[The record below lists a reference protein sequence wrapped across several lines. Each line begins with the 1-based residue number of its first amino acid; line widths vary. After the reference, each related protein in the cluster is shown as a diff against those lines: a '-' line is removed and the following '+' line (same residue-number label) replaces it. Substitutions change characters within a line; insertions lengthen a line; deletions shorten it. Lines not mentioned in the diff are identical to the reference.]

1 MIGAS
6 RRSSVA
12 GPKRGIADEAV
23 RPALLDAAAQLLHDV
38 GPGALTVRRLAAHV
52 GTSTQAIYTQFGGK
66 PGIVAALY
74 REGFTRLETAMCDV
88 EANDDPV
95 EHVRALGR
103 AYRAAALENPH
114 FYDVMFGRA
123 VPGFECDND
132 DRAHGLRSFVILV
145 DAVQLALDAGRMG
158 GRAEEIAAH
167 LWICVH
173 GHTSLELHG
182 YAGDLDYEATL
193 HASLAPFVG

>member
-1 MIGAS
+1 MP
-6 RRSSVA
+6 
-12 GPKRGIADEAV
+12 GPKRVVDAEAM
-23 RPALLDAAAQLLHDV
+23 RTALLDAAAQLLHDA
-38 GPGALTVRRLAAHV
+38 GPGALSVRRLAADV

-74 REGFTRLETAMCDV
+74 REGFTRLETAMRAV
-88 EANDDPV
+88 NASDDPV
-95 EHVRALGR
+95 ERLRALGR

-123 VPGFECDND
+123 VPGFECDDD
-132 DRAHGLRSFVILV
+132 DRAHGLRSFLLLV
-145 DAVQLALDAGRMG
+145 DAVQLALDAGRLR
-158 GRAEEIAAH
+158 GRADEIAAH

-193 HASLAPFVG
+193 AASLAPFLG